1 MKNKIFSSLLAMLGF
16 ASCNPFSGGGTDT
29 PDMYG
34 VPVPEY
40 GAPYADF
47 VIKGKVSGEGAGEL
61 EGIQVVLKPYKEN
74 DYANETIS
82 TDAAGGY
89 EIRKQWWDSS
99 GNFTVQVI
107 AEDIDGDANGGSFAK
122 KETDVTF
129 AQSDFTGGS
138 GWHEGSAVKNLD
150 ITLEKETDTPDE
162 K

>member
-1 MKNKIFSSLLAMLGF
+1 MLGF

-107 AEDIDGDANGGSFAK
+107 AEDIDGDANGGEFAK
-122 KETDVTF
+122 QVKEVGLKS
-129 AQSDFTGGS
+129 SDFTGGD
-138 GWHEGSAVKNLD
+138 GWYDGQAEKTVDFELKK
-150 ITLEKETDTPDE
+150 ITGDE